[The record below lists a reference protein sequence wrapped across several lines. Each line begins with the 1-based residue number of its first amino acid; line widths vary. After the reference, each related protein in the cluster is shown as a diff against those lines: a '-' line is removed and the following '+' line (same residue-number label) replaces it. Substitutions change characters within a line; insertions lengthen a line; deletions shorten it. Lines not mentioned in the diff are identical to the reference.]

1 MAAPATQTT
10 SDQESV
16 VEGQFMA
23 SSTSAN
29 TDNGAQSLVR
39 SLVVPEYD
47 ATPVKHLWVNGVLNA
62 STSQDLSELLL
73 RLYRVELRGSHLYV
87 YRPPLL
93 INVRLFRLD
102 LSDIFLKTVDA
113 DSVALD
119 ASTAYTPAV
128 SGHAPSVNSSISEST
143 QHESSE
149 RNSVATVVGNSGAI
163 PTRQETTLK
172 PIPATPAT
180 ATLTYMEP
188 MVPHPELNFDFS
200 TGSFL
205 PGSSLEALIHFFL
218 FADLKK
224 HPTALG
230 QLLSVLPL
238 FSNFGQGLKL
248 LHSFLIAI
256 FQDRFGEIENPVQIF
271 ERVIH
276 LFEHVDKNFCGFLLK
291 SDVAHQMLEILEL
304 FTEVSTPETMG
315 LVTFFKA
322 NMLQKQQVL
331 LNLVSLVDSSTASA
345 IPENP
350 LLELNSTI
358 FMNDINLFDLASA
371 ITAID
376 LEYFANWNSSIDKS
390 LLLLSSVA
398 ENSSGNQFYKKNSLF
413 FNNENHVHYLSRLL
427 IHHLFLENPNASPEK
442 RAHILEKWTDLGC
455 LLDKQG
461 NMSSWLGIS
470 SIILSQPVLRLTSVW
485 AHVSSDYIKLL
496 KNDWSPVLF
505 ELDRRHLANS
515 YEQITFGTS
524 SIVGIEPESAAAS
537 KESYHIMA
545 PRGLGKIYPKE
556 RVIPYFGDLLVNN
569 QSPINIPELD
579 AVWRKINYSFDR
591 WNDYLKNLFNS
602 NEIIRYNQDVLKRY
616 DSMSFIFSNES
627 LNQVLYLGVNKDDE
641 KNIPASLKPSSNEQ
655 LLDHEEK
662 YEVKLKLRKKLLRL
676 LDYNCESVN
685 LEDIMKLSL
694 QFEPSLR
701 ESYLNAPS
709 GDQFNDSLHRISHV
723 NGSSLSVNS
732 TSSTAS
738 TGATNLEASLPL
750 QSKEPSAEDKLPSFN
765 NSYFLINL
773 RKYDDLIGFPNLS
786 NTVPSNDKHSIV
798 VDADLTL
805 RLDDFVSDFDTNS
818 TVNTSVTE
826 GDTAEE
832 DGLGIDIDDILNS
845 DKFKNFSI
853 TSDTDQNGETGSH
866 SDKKH
871 RSFGLISNS
880 SNLAQHILVPKY
892 VPRFASVDKLIDLLL
907 IDSKYFDDAHPIDL
921 TEYRFVFML
930 NYNSFMTTKELL
942 EKLAHRFVHSG
953 NAVIS
958 VMKKQYFIKQGQYDP
973 VVFGYYPSWDVDVNV
988 DLRKLGDVDYELLL
1002 KIQVNILKALIVLV
1016 NNFFSNFSNDLKNKK
1031 IMIKLLKLYSNEIL
1045 QWYNSN
1051 KIDHAL
1057 DKSFENLV
1065 NYYKRLK
1072 KLFVKKS
1079 YRPVEALKFE
1089 EFLTHEFKFSDSIH
1103 EVPINRNLPSHKN
1116 IHKIE
1121 KFLNKFNKLLTVFY
1135 KGITPENWFKLFKVL
1150 ENLFENFSL
1159 LNYNI
1164 QRTSVA
1170 EELLIVSNIMHYF
1183 ESLYDLSNRDLVLKK
1198 LPLVFQKLF
1207 KLYYKFRSY
1216 LLIQLCDANITTEER
1231 LDRMK
1236 TLLLMMKISK
1246 LKMSESQFV
1255 FDGDH
1260 NEIPSCIET
1269 AITNVIYSPESRIF
1283 STLWVRASTSLNAE
1297 DVDSNRS
1304 YDTIDSLLPA
1314 NIKHSDLLMA
1324 NEPLLPCFGWIIE
1337 NLLEINKCPSFYRN
1351 SINFNKRYL
1360 IFKLIKEL
1368 SVEDVDENEEFRNDT
1383 KEFEFL
1389 MRLDESLCNI
1399 GQLRQ
1404 NAQSDK
1410 INRRLFKLIIKEQY
1424 SLLVLDGRKKAH
1436 RDSRRALESGSS
1448 KDGQL
1453 TRMSSN
1459 STLRRQSLSYK
1470 TNSSSR
1476 FKISGLF
1483 SKSRTFSLSANSERV
1498 VSFRELPDPAS
1509 VSEPK
1514 QKPVLI
1520 IQLKDRK
1527 IFPVYLLPNC
1537 FKMDHDSSN
1546 DTYFF
1551 QAPSD
1556 SESKD
1561 WLKHLTYANR
1571 HWFYSKLI
1579 CARNAHEFTTF
1590 GIPLHIVCLRD
1601 AADSPGIL
1609 EIIYDAIERE
1619 GLKDVG
1625 IYRISTS
1632 ISELASIKNEID
1644 RTGTMDFEK
1653 RGVDVHALTSC
1664 VKLYFRELPDAILT
1678 DEVIELFYP
1687 MRQDSSKG
1695 QNGKSED
1702 AVFDAESY
1710 KVVLAK
1716 LPKHNYAT
1724 LKSLIRHLN
1733 KVVQHNEHNRM
1744 NASNLATVI
1753 GPALTE
1759 ASNLDSLINNF
1770 GVMNY
1775 ILEQLIDNYDIIF
1788 DSSEHETAPTLP
1800 ELEGEATA

>member
-1 MAAPATQTT
+1 MAAQTSHT
-10 SDQESV
+10 YSDQESFS
-16 VEGQFMA
+16 ENHQPSA
-23 SSTSAN
+23 APSSIDSA
-29 TDNGAQSLVR
+29 QVSLVR
-39 SLVVPEYD
+39 SLAMPEYD
-47 ATPVKHLWVNGVLNA
+47 ATTVKHSWVNGVLNA
-62 STSQDLSELLL
+62 ATSQDFSEQLL

-93 INVRLFRLD
+93 INVRLFKLD
-102 LSDIFLKTVDA
+102 SSDIFLKTVDT
-113 DSVALD
+113 DSVNLD
-119 ASTAYTPAV
+119 TSTAY
-128 SGHAPSVNSSISEST
+128 
-143 QHESSE
+143 
-149 RNSVATVVGNSGAI
+149 NSVATGNHQSISSPIFETGQEALDRSSAATQVAVNGNSNNNTNSATT
-163 PTRQETTLK
+163 PTQ
-172 PIPATPAT
+172 AT
-180 ATLTYMEP
+180 TLTYMEP
-188 MVPHPELNFDFS
+188 TVPHPELNFDFKS
-200 TGSFL
+200 NTFL
-205 PGSSLEALIHFFL
+205 LGSSLEALVHFFL
-218 FADLKK
+218 FADQKK
-224 HPTALG
+224 HSAALS
-230 QLLSVLPL
+230 QLLSVLPM
-238 FSNFGQGLKL
+238 FSDFGHALQL

-256 FQDRFGEIENPVQIF
+256 FQDRFGEIRNPVQIF

-276 LFEHVDKNFCGFLLK
+276 FFEHVDKNFCGFLLK
-291 SDVAHQMLEILEL
+291 SDVAHQMLEILEF

-331 LNLVSLVDSSTASA
+331 LDLVSLVESNSGTSA
-345 IPENP
+345 PENP

-358 FMNDINLFDLASA
+358 FMNDINLFELASA

-398 ENSSGNQFYKKNSLF
+398 ENLTGNQFYKKNSLF

-427 IHHLFLENPNASPEK
+427 VHHLFLENPNATPEK
-442 RAHILEKWTDLGC
+442 RAHILEKWIDLGC
-455 LLDKQG
+455 LLDKLG

-470 SIILSQPVLRLTSVW
+470 SIILSQPVLRLTTVW
-485 AHVSSDYIKLL
+485 THVSPDYIKLL

-515 YEQITFGTS
+515 YELITFGTS
-524 SIVGIEPESAAAS
+524 SIVGIESEAPVAS

-569 QSPINIPELD
+569 LSPINITELD
-579 AVWRKINYSFDR
+579 GVWRKINYSFDR

-627 LNQVLYLGVNKDDE
+627 LNQVLYLGVNKDDD
-641 KNIPASLKPSSNEQ
+641 KNVPASLKASGNDVQLVEQ
-655 LLDHEEK
+655 EEK

-685 LEDIMKLSL
+685 LEDVMKLSL
-694 QFEPSLR
+694 QFEPSLK
-701 ESYLNAPS
+701 ENYLNAPVM
-709 GDQFNDSLHRISHV
+709 DQSADSLHRITHI

-732 TSSTAS
+732 TSSAS
-738 TGATNLEASLPL
+738 SIGASALEASLPL
-750 QSKEPSAEDKLPSFN
+750 QSKEPSADERIPSFN
-765 NSYFLINL
+765 NNYFLINL
-773 RKYDDLIGFPNLS
+773 QKYDDLIGFANLS

-798 VDADLTL
+798 VDSDLTL
-805 RLDDFVSDFDTNS
+805 RLDDFVSEFDANS
-818 TVNTSVTE
+818 TLNTSVTE

-832 DGLGIDIDDILNS
+832 DGLGIDIDDILNL

-853 TSDTDQNGETGSH
+853 TSENEQNGDS
-866 SDKKH
+866 SSIPDKKH
-871 RSFGLISNS
+871 RSFGLISNN
-880 SNLAQHILVPKY
+880 SNLAQSIQVPKY
-892 VPRFASVDKLIDLLL
+892 IPRFASVDKLIDLLL
-907 IDSKYFDDAHPIDL
+907 IDSKYFDDQHPIDL

-1051 KIDHAL
+1051 KIDREL

-1103 EVPINRNLPSHKN
+1103 EVPMNRNLPSHKN

-1135 KGITPENWFKLFKVL
+1135 KGITPENWFKTFKIL
-1150 ENLFENFSL
+1150 ENLFENYSL

-1164 QRTSVA
+1164 QRTSVP
-1170 EELLIVSNIMHYF
+1170 EDMLIVSNIMHYF
-1183 ESLYDLSNRDLVLKK
+1183 ETLYDSTNRDIVLKK
-1198 LPLVFQKLF
+1198 LPIVFQKLF

-1216 LLIQLCDANITTEER
+1216 LLIQLCDTNITTEER

-1246 LKMSESQFV
+1246 LKMSESQFI

-1269 AITNVIYSPESRIF
+1269 AITNVIYSPESRMF
-1283 STLWVRASTSLNAE
+1283 SGLWVRASTSLNSE
-1297 DVDSNRS
+1297 EVDASRS
-1304 YDTIDSLLPA
+1304 YETIDSLLPTGLK
-1314 NIKHSDLLMA
+1314 NSDLLMA

-1337 NLLEINKCPSFYRN
+1337 NLLEVNKCPSFYRS

-1389 MRLDESLCNI
+1389 MRLDETLCNI

-1404 NAQSDK
+1404 HVQNDK
-1410 INRRLFKLIIKEQY
+1410 LNKRLFKLVLKEQY

-1436 RDSRRALESGSS
+1436 RDSKRALESGLS
-1448 KDGQL
+1448 KDSQV
-1453 TRMSSN
+1453 TRMASN

-1483 SKSRTFSLSANSERV
+1483 SKSRTFSLSANPERV
-1498 VSFRELPDPAS
+1498 VNYRELPDPAT
-1509 VSEPK
+1509 VSDPK
-1514 QKPVLI
+1514 QKPLLI

-1546 DTYFF
+1546 DVYFF

-1556 SESKD
+1556 VESKD

-1579 CARNAHEFTTF
+1579 SSRNTHDFTTF
-1590 GIPLHIVCLRD
+1590 GIPLDIVCQRD
-1601 AADSPGIL
+1601 SNTSPRIL
-1609 EIIYDAIERE
+1609 DAIYEAIENE

-1632 ISELASIKNEID
+1632 ISELASIKHEID
-1644 RTGTMDFEK
+1644 KTGTLDFEK

-1664 VKLYFRELPDAILT
+1664 VKLYFRELPDAVLT

-1687 MRQDSSKG
+1687 MRQDNAKS
-1695 QNGKSED
+1695 QNKAED
-1702 AVFDAESY
+1702 DIFDSESY
-1710 KVVLAK
+1710 HRVLAK
-1716 LPKHNYAT
+1716 LPKPNYDT
-1724 LKSLIRHLN
+1724 LKNLIRHLN
-1733 KVVQHNEHNRM
+1733 KVVQQNEHNRM
-1744 NASNLATVI
+1744 TASNLATVI

-1788 DSSEHETAPTLP
+1788 EEQPLKVAPALP
-1800 ELEGEATA
+1800 EIEGEEPL